1 MQFVPER
8 FEREKHLFECGF
20 CRKTFNNWLE
30 HLSYEKECEISKL
43 FRRWVI
49 FLFKEIRIL
58 KENLLGYLPQMMKI
72 EENAIPYQK
81 ELQKL
86 YKLET
91 EFRGRLTNKRDYL
104 RWIDLSSKI
113 KKIRKNIRELEK
125 RLIEIYDEPI
135 NKQINYLV
143 SEMLNFFQRISSEK
157 YSDILIILSQLRND
171 ENFNNFFFRILEE
184 FLCVEYNKGSKGVHK
199 AKAYLGENGLFEEVE
214 IFHRRVSSL
223 STASIFP
230 SCRIAGVCKVCKSG
244 LVLTIDIDSFEKKV
258 LIFREEKKIDLSK
271 IEFSEKE
278 TIRNILEKFPRP
290 FSDFLFLYLLQKI
303 TNLKEKLDTPVKD
316 LKDNEKSFFYF
327 FLNLVRDLYQKD
339 FEDLIEILRNRN
351 FILISCLED
360 PNYNN
365 CLENLL
371 LFFILGIKSIKDSKL
386 ETFLKTLESFQTE
399 IRNIYICPFCS
410 RIYLLLTNN
419 KYIVFGEDYLEIG
432 VFYENE
438 IKQCFKKST
447 NHYVVRIYPEELS

>member
-1 MQFVPER
+1 MQFSPER
-8 FEREKHLFECGF
+8 FEREKHLFECDF
-20 CRKTFNNWLE
+20 CGKNFNSWLE
-30 HLSYEKECEISKL
+30 HLSYEKECEISKS

-49 FLFKEIRIL
+49 FLFNEIRIL
-58 KENLLGYLPQMMKI
+58 KRNLLRYIPQMEKI
-72 EENAIPYQK
+72 EKEAKPYEEK
-81 ELQKL
+81 LQKL
-86 YKLET
+86 YKVET
-91 EFRGRLTNKRDYL
+91 EFKRRLTKKRAYL
-104 RWIDLSSKI
+104 RWIKLTS
-113 KKIRKNIRELEK
+113 IRKKIRELEK
-125 RLIEIYDEPI
+125 RLIEIYDEPM

-143 SEMLNFFQRISSEK
+143 LEMFNFFQRISSEK
-157 YSDILIILSQLRND
+157 YSDIFIILSQLRDD
-171 ENFNNFFFRILEE
+171 ENFNNFFFRILGE

-271 IEFSEKE
+271 IEFSEEE

-290 FSDFLFLYLLQKI
+290 FRDFLFFYLLQKI
-303 TNLKEKLDTPVKD
+303 TNLKEKLDTSVKD

-365 CLENLL
+365 CLENLC

-386 ETFLKTLESFQTE
+386 ETFLKTLESFKTE
-399 IRNIYICPFCS
+399 ISNIYICPFCS
-410 RIYLLLTNN
+410 RIYLLLTNK

-432 VFYENE
+432 DFYGNE
-438 IKQCFKKST
+438 IKQCFKTSPK
-447 NHYVVRIYPEELS
+447 HYVVKIYPDELS

>member
-1 MQFVPER
+1 
-8 FEREKHLFECGF
+8 
-20 CRKTFNNWLE
+20 
-30 HLSYEKECEISKL
+30 
-43 FRRWVI
+43 
-49 FLFKEIRIL
+49 
-58 KENLLGYLPQMMKI
+58 MMKI
-72 EENAIPYQK
+72 EENAMPYQK

-104 RWIDLSSKI
+104 RWIDLTSKI
-113 KKIRKNIRELEK
+113 KKIRKKIRELEK
-125 RLIEIYDEPI
+125 RLIEIYDEPM

-143 SEMLNFFQRISSEK
+143 SEILNFFQRISSEK
-157 YSDILIILSQLRND
+157 YSDIFIILSQLRDD

-230 SCRIAGVCKVCKSG
+230 SCRIAGVCRVCKSG
-244 LVLTIDIDSFEKKV
+244 LVFEIDINSLKEKI
-258 LIFREEKKIDLSK
+258 LNFREEKKVDLSK
-271 IEFSEKE
+271 IEFSEEE

-303 TNLKEKLDTPVKD
+303 TNLKEKLDTSVKD
-316 LKDNEKSFFYF
+316 LESNEKSVFYF
-327 FLNLVRDLYQKD
+327 FLNLVRDLYQKNI
-339 FEDLIEILRNRN
+339 EDLIEILKNRN
-351 FILISCLED
+351 FVLHSCLENL
-360 PNYNN
+360 NYNN

-386 ETFLKTLESFQTE
+386 ETFLKTLESFKTE

-410 RIYLLLTNN
+410 RIYLLLVNV

-432 VFYENE
+432 DFYGNE
-438 IKQCFKKST
+438 IKQCFKTFT